1 MEGDSA
7 GCCIGITRQQ
17 RADVQHDD
25 DNDDDDDDDITPFA
39 LTLAVMFP

>member
-25 DNDDDDDDDITPFA
+25 DDDDDDITPFA